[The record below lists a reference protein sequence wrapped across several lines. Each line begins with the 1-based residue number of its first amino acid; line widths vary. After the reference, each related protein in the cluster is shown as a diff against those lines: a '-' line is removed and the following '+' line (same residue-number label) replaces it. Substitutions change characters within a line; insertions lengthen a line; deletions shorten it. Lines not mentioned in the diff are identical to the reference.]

1 MAENIWFYHFISVGL
16 EKLLN
21 FTLHQPW
28 GFLVRLL
35 VARPPLLVLK
45 LVLFYTIQCCQRG
58 QFCWA

>member
-21 FTLHQPW
+21 LTLHQPW

-45 LVLFYTIQCCQRG
+45 LVLFYTIQCSQRG